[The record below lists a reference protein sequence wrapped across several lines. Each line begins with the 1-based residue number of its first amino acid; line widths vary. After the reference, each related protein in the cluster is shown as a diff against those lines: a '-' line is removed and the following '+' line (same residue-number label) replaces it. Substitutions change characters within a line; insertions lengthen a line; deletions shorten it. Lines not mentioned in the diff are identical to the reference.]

1 MKKTTKDLGL
11 FAILVIMQVIL
22 IAVTFRVIDTVLSDG
37 AQSPWIFSIAIA
49 MLIISGA
56 ICLATEEIFKHR
68 IRPTFGF
75 YLVLTIP
82 FFLGLVLTEQFIA
95 ATFVAAYGLFW
106 ANTPK
111 LGKLYKMILA
121 RVSVVGIT
129 VMTVM
134 VITYI

>member
-1 MKKTTKDLGL
+1 MKTTKDLGL

-22 IAVTFRVIDTVLSDG
+22 IAVTFRITDTVLSDG
-37 AQSPWIFSIAIA
+37 PQSPWVFGIAIA

-95 ATFVAAYGLFW
+95 ATFVAMYAVFW
-106 ANTPK
+106 ANTPR
-111 LGKLYKMILA
+111 LNALWKMILA
-121 RVSVVGIT
+121 RVSVVG
-129 VMTVM
+129 VVLM
-134 VITYI
+134 VTMAITYI